1 MAKHG
6 KKPSQDVL
14 ESGWK
19 ENANQSRSIIT
30 LAFSK
35 FFKEIKILLV
45 FSSDNCS
52 NKLMMKDYILVLCL

>member
-1 MAKHG
+1 VKRVAKHG

-35 FFKEIKILLV
+35 FFKGKNAMTV
-45 FSSDNCS
+45 SYKDTFS
-52 NKLMMKDYILVLCL
+52 IFFR